1 MSEVATAEL
10 GLALTDATDNN
21 GGGFNVFSSLR
32 GGAGGEDFSSG
43 TDDISSEEVSVG
55 TDETANLDLVAVAG
69 GEAKLDTS
77 IGDGGDSK
85 NAPAPVDALSL
96 AGKSEINSPENRMS
110 NANSQDN
117 SETLTPVNPELCEKF
132 GTIACIGCDFALL
145 CAERQAAMAAKSNE
159 DQPDKQLS
167 TLEKLLQE
175 DKAPGEIVWAQ
186 PTPDDDVSR
195 EQLLAVNEEQSL
207 IDDSPSIFKS
217 ESEPEPKPRPKSEP
231 EPEPEEKQPLSDT
244 QPSTRPSN
252 KQKESAAVALS
263 QAAES
268 RNSESLNHEVDRIH
282 SKDEEKSTT
291 AHIANVVKKTTNSDD
306 GSANLEANSNL
317 SAKISKEPLAQIDSD
332 NTNEYIRQGELL
344 RAADRAADDS
354 DKLIN
359 QQTVTVR
366 RATQTAQRSN
376 KHADQ
381 EVLSAVNTTEQI
393 SSVNT
398 RQAIQIPEPEGNGS
412 AVAAAHSQK
421 EPAIEKVLIM
431 PMDAND
437 TLADNETSA
446 VVDRVVNRQESPSPK
461 PKSISADNNNLLKKT
476 TPKNITTK
484 PNSDSSTDFEVSA
497 EMSLESQ
504 KTPSIDKQNPLADDK
519 KDNISSPSAVESVD
533 YSRKTLPETRLVND
547 VQNTSDGEDSAVKF
561 VEKESAPSKKAVVK
575 NHNTH
580 YSDSASVFNQI
591 EQVETVANTPS
602 VKLPAETASWA
613 SENEIFVVDREET
626 FANNHRKKFMQ
637 REVVPI
643 DGGNDLPTLPQN
655 ELTPKVNIE
664 QDLEPKNTTEINIQL
679 RSDRSSERW
688 PKLDEMVNS
697 VLPPSRSLNY
707 ELLPK
712 PDETSSG
719 LQEHDERQI
728 SELWPK
734 PDEASNRLIDQADFE
749 DDKPVR
755 QKAQQTRMTQP
766 NENDTIYVDL
776 RNEHASSEVDSLHS
790 EPTADYA
797 NQIEMNNDNDLDC
810 QLNDNSGSQAEKL
823 YEVAFAH
830 PLAAL
835 WTDDSRLNPENN
847 KISKGSSTS
856 VTSWLTKLVGAV
868 AVYVACSRRE
878 STLGISN

>member
-1 MSEVATAEL
+1 MIGEATTGEL
-10 GLALTDATDNN
+10 SPTGIDGDD
-21 GGGFNVFSSLR
+21 FDISSLR
-32 GGAGGEDFSSG
+32 GEDFSSG
-43 TDDISSEEVSVG
+43 INDIGGEVNAD
-55 TDETANLDLVAVAG
+55 TDEAASSFDLVAVAS
-69 GEAKLDTS
+69 GEEKLDT
-77 IGDGGDSK
+77 
-85 NAPAPVDALSL
+85 A
-96 AGKSEINSPENRMS
+96 MS
-110 NANSQDN
+110 DTSSQDN

-132 GTIACIGCDFALL
+132 GTIACVGCIFAQD
-145 CAERQAAMAAKSNE
+145 CQRRQAAMMASNNE
-159 DQPDKQLS
+159 DQPEQLS
-167 TLEKLLQE
+167 TLEQLLQE
-175 DKAPGEIVWAQ
+175 DEDEEPGKIVWAQ
-186 PTPDDDVSR
+186 PTPDDDASR
-195 EQLLAVNEEQSL
+195 EQLLAVDEEQSL

-217 ESEPEPKPRPKSEP
+217 ESEPEPKPKP
-231 EPEPEEKQPLSDT
+231 EQPLSDT
-244 QPSTRPSN
+244 QPSPRLSN
-252 KQKESAAVALS
+252 KQKEAAAALP
-263 QAAES
+263 QA
-268 RNSESLNHEVDRIH
+268 
-282 SKDEEKSTT
+282 T
-291 AHIANVVKKTTNSDD
+291 DD

-317 SAKISKEPLAQIDSD
+317 SAKASKEPLAQIYSD
-332 NTNEYIRQGELL
+332 NTNERIRQDELL
-344 RAADRAADDS
+344 RAVDHVADDS
-354 DKLIN
+354 DKLVN
-359 QQTVTVR
+359 REAATVNRVAQTT
-366 RATQTAQRSN
+366 QRSN

-398 RQAIQIPEPEGNGS
+398 HQAIKIPKPEGNGS
-412 AVAAAHSQK
+412 AVAATHYQK

-446 VVDRVVNRQESPSPK
+446 VVDREDGTQERPSPK
-461 PKSISADNNNLLKKT
+461 SKSISAENNNLLKKT
-476 TPKNITTK
+476 TPKNITTR

-497 EMSLESQ
+497 EMSLEA
-504 KTPSIDKQNPLADDK
+504 KKNPSIDKQNLLADDK
-519 KDNISSPSAVESVD
+519 KDSISSPSAVESVD

-547 VQNTSDGEDSAVKF
+547 VQNTSDGEDSAVKL

-580 YSDSASVFNQI
+580 YSDSASAFNQT
-591 EQVETVANTPS
+591 EQVETVANTPA

-626 FANNHRKKFMQ
+626 FVNNHRDESMQ
-637 REVVPI
+637 REAVLI
-643 DGGNDLPTLPQN
+643 DSDNDLPTLPQN
-655 ELTPKVNIE
+655 ELTPKVNVK
-664 QDLEPKNTTEINIQL
+664 QDPEPKNTTEINIQL

-749 DDKPVR
+749 DDKLVR
-755 QKAQQTRMTQP
+755 QKAQQTRITQP

-797 NQIEMNNDNDLDC
+797 NQIEMNNDNDNDNDNDLNC

-823 YEVAFAH
+823 HKVAFAH

-878 STLGISN
+878 GTLGISN

>member
-1 MSEVATAEL
+1 MIGEATTGESSPTGIDGDDFDIL
-10 GLALTDATDNN
+10 
-21 GGGFNVFSSLR
+21 SLR
-32 GGAGGEDFSSG
+32 GEDFSSG
-43 TDDISSEEVSVG
+43 IGDIGEEVNADK
-55 TDETANLDLVAVAG
+55 DEAASSLDLVAVAS
-69 GEAKLDTS
+69 GEERLDTAMS
-77 IGDGGDSK
+77 DM
-85 NAPAPVDALSL
+85 
-96 AGKSEINSPENRMS
+96 NSN
-110 NANSQDN
+110 NS

-145 CAERQAAMAAKSNE
+145 CAERQAAMAAKNNE
-159 DQPDKQLS
+159 DQPYKQLS
-167 TLEKLLQE
+167 TLEQLLQE

-186 PTPDDDVSR
+186 STPDDDVSR

-217 ESEPEPKPRPKSEP
+217 ESEPEPKPK
-231 EPEPEEKQPLSDT
+231 PEPEEKQPLSDT
-244 QPSTRPSN
+244 QPSPRLSN
-252 KQKESAAVALS
+252 KQKEAAAALS
-263 QAAES
+263 QVA
-268 RNSESLNHEVDRIH
+268 
-282 SKDEEKSTT
+282 
-291 AHIANVVKKTTNSDD
+291 DD

-317 SAKISKEPLAQIDSD
+317 AAKASKEPLAQIYSD
-332 NTNEYIRQGELL
+332 NTNEYIRQDKLL

-359 QQTVTVR
+359 QQTATVS
-366 RATQTAQRSN
+366 RAAQTTQRSN
-376 KHADQ
+376 KHVDQ

-398 RQAIQIPEPEGNGS
+398 RQAIQIPEPEDTGS
-412 AVAAAHSQK
+412 TVATTRSQK
-421 EPAIEKVLIM
+421 ESAIEKVSSTPI
-431 PMDAND
+431 DAND
-437 TLADNETSA
+437 NLADSRTST
-446 VVDRVVNRQESPSPK
+446 VVDREYSTQEPPVLK
-461 PKSISADNNNLLKKT
+461 PKSISTKNNLLKKT
-476 TPKNITTK
+476 TPKNITTR

-497 EMSLESQ
+497 EMSLEA
-504 KTPSIDKQNPLADDK
+504 KKNPSIDKQNPLADDK

-533 YSRKTLPETRLVND
+533 YSKKTLPETRLVND
-547 VQNTSDGEDSAVKF
+547 VQNTSDGEDSAVKL

-655 ELTPKVNIE
+655 ELTPKVDTN
-664 QDLEPKNTTEINIQL
+664 QGPEPKNTTEINIQL
-679 RSDRSSERW
+679 RSARSSELL

-697 VLPPSRSLNY
+697 VLPPSGSLKS
-707 ELLPK
+707 ELLSK
-712 PDETSSG
+712 LDKTSSS
-719 LQEHDERQI
+719 LQEHDERQT

-790 EPTADYA
+790 QPTADYTD
-797 NQIEMNNDNDLDC
+797 QIEMNNDNDLDC

-823 YEVAFAH
+823 HKVAFAH

-878 STLGISN
+878 STLGVSN

>member
-1 MSEVATAEL
+1 MIGEATTLESSPA
-10 GLALTDATDNN
+10 GIDGD
-21 GGGFNVFSSLR
+21 GFDVFASLR
-32 GGAGGEDFSSG
+32 GGVESDNFSSG
-43 TDDISSEEVSVG
+43 AGEAGGAD
-55 TDETANLDLVAVAG
+55 TDEAVSGLDLVAVAG
-69 GEAKLDTS
+69 GKEKLDTTMS
-77 IGDGGDSK
+77 DTNS
-85 NAPAPVDALSL
+85 NNS
-96 AGKSEINSPENRMS
+96 SEIS
-110 NANSQDN
+110 
-117 SETLTPVNPELCEKF
+117 TPVGPDLCEKF
-132 GTIACIGCDFALL
+132 GTIACVGCDFALL
-145 CAERQAAMAAKSNE
+145 CAERQAAMVAKNNE
-159 DQPDKQLS
+159 SQPTEQLS
-167 TLEKLLQE
+167 TLERLLRE
-175 DKAPGEIVWAQ
+175 DDAPGEIVWAQ
-186 PTPDDDVSR
+186 PTPDDDSR
-195 EQLLAVNEEQSL
+195 ERLIAVDEEQSL
-207 IDDSPSIFKS
+207 IDDSLSIFKS
-217 ESEPEPKPRPKSEP
+217 ESEPEPKPKP

-244 QPSTRPSN
+244 QPSPRLPN
-252 KQKESAAVALS
+252 KQKESAAALP
-263 QAAES
+263 QA
-268 RNSESLNHEVDRIH
+268 
-282 SKDEEKSTT
+282 T
-291 AHIANVVKKTTNSDD
+291 DD
-306 GSANLEANSNL
+306 GSANLEANSN
-317 SAKISKEPLAQIDSD
+317 SAAKASKEPLAQIDSD
-332 NTNEYIRQGELL
+332 NTDGYIKQDELPL
-344 RAADRAADDS
+344 PRAVDRAADGS

-359 QQTVTVR
+359 QQTATVR
-366 RATQTAQRSN
+366 HAAQTTQRSN

-381 EVLSAVNTTEQI
+381 EVSSAVNTTEQI

-398 RQAIQIPEPEGNGS
+398 HQAIKIPKPEGNGS
-412 AVAAAHSQK
+412 AVAATHSQK

-446 VVDRVVNRQESPSPK
+446 VVDREDGTQERPSPK
-461 PKSISADNNNLLKKT
+461 SKPISTKNNLLKKT
-476 TPKNITTK
+476 TTLKNIITR

-497 EMSLESQ
+497 EMSLEA
-504 KTPSIDKQNPLADDK
+504 KKNPSIDKQNPLADDK

-547 VQNTSDGEDSAVKF
+547 VQNTSDGEDSAVKLA
-561 VEKESAPSKKAVVK
+561 EKESAPSKKAVVK

-580 YSDSASVFNQI
+580 YSDSDSDSDSDSASVFNQTK
-591 EQVETVANTPS
+591 QVETVANTPA

-613 SENEIFVVDREET
+613 SENEIFVVDREES

-637 REVVPI
+637 HEVVPI

-749 DDKPVR
+749 DDKLVR
-755 QKAQQTRMTQP
+755 QKAQQTRITQP

-776 RNEHASSEVDSLHS
+776 RNEHANSEVDSLHGQ
-790 EPTADYA
+790 PTADYT
-797 NQIEMNNDNDLDC
+797 NQIEMNNDNNLDC

-823 YEVAFAH
+823 HKVAFAH

-878 STLGISN
+878 STLGASN

>member
-1 MSEVATAEL
+1 MIGEATTGESSPT
-10 GLALTDATDNN
+10 GIDGDD
-21 GGGFNVFSSLR
+21 FDISSLR
-32 GGAGGEDFSSG
+32 GEDFSSG
-43 TDDISSEEVSVG
+43 INDIGREVNAGTSDAASS
-55 TDETANLDLVAVAG
+55 LDLVAVAS
-69 GEAKLDTS
+69 GEERLDT
-77 IGDGGDSK
+77 
-85 NAPAPVDALSL
+85 A
-96 AGKSEINSPENRMS
+96 MS
-110 NANSQDN
+110 DANSQGN
-117 SETLTPVNPELCEKF
+117 SETLTPVDPELCEKF

-231 EPEPEEKQPLSDT
+231 EPEPEGQTLSDT
-244 QPSTRPSN
+244 QPSPRPSN
-252 KQKESAAVALS
+252 KQKESAVTALS

-268 RNSESLNHEVDRIH
+268 RNLESLNHEVDRRH
-282 SKDEEKSTT
+282 SNDEEKSTT
-291 AHIANVVKKTTNSDD
+291 AHIANVVKKTTISDD
-306 GSANLEANSNL
+306 GGANLEANSN
-317 SAKISKEPLAQIDSD
+317 SAAKASKEPLVQIDSD
-332 NTNEYIRQGELL
+332 NTNEYIRQDKLL

-354 DKLIN
+354 DKL
-359 QQTVTVR
+359 VSRGAVKVR
-366 RATQTAQRSN
+366 RATQTTQRSN

-381 EVLSAVNTTEQI
+381 EVSSAVNTTEQI

-398 RQAIQIPEPEGNGS
+398 RQAIQIPEPEDTGS
-412 AVAAAHSQK
+412 AVAATHSQK

-446 VVDRVVNRQESPSPK
+446 VIDREDGTQERPSPK
-461 PKSISADNNNLLKKT
+461 SKSISAENNNLLKKT
-476 TPKNITTK
+476 TPKNITTR
-484 PNSDSSTDFEVSA
+484 PNSDSLTDFEVSA
-497 EMSLESQ
+497 EMSLEA
-504 KTPSIDKQNPLADDK
+504 KKNPSIDKQNPLADDK

-533 YSRKTLPETRLVND
+533 YSRKTLPETRSVND
-547 VQNTSDGEDSAVKF
+547 VQNTSDGEDSAVKL

-575 NHNTH
+575 NPNIH
-580 YSDSASVFNQI
+580 YSDSAFNQTK
-591 EQVETVANTPS
+591 QVETVANTPA

-626 FANNHRKKFMQ
+626 FANNHRDESIQ
-637 REVVPI
+637 CEAVLI
-643 DGGNDLPTLPQN
+643 DGDNDLPTLPQN
-655 ELTPKVNIE
+655 ELTPKVDTN
-664 QDLEPKNTTEINIQL
+664 QGPEPKNTTEINIQL
-679 RSDRSSERW
+679 RSARSSERW

-734 PDEASNRLIDQADFE
+734 PDEAPNRLTTQADFE
-749 DDKPVR
+749 DDKLVR
-755 QKAQQTRMTQP
+755 QKAQQTRITRP

-776 RNEHASSEVDSLHS
+776 KNEHASSEVDSLHS
-790 EPTADYA
+790 QPTADYA
-797 NQIEMNNDNDLDC
+797 NQIEMNNDNDNDNDLNC

-823 YEVAFAH
+823 HKVAFAH

-835 WTDDSRLNPENN
+835 WTDDSQLNPENN
-847 KISKGSSTS
+847 KISNGRNTK
-856 VTSWLTKLVGAV
+856 VASWLTKLVGAV

-878 STLGISN
+878 STLGVSN

>member
-1 MSEVATAEL
+1 MIGEATTLESSPA
-10 GLALTDATDNN
+10 GIDGD
-21 GGGFNVFSSLR
+21 GFDVFASLR
-32 GGAGGEDFSSG
+32 GGVESDNFSSG
-43 TDDISSEEVSVG
+43 AGEAGGAD
-55 TDETANLDLVAVAG
+55 TDEAVSGLDLVAVAG
-69 GEAKLDTS
+69 GKEKLDTTMS
-77 IGDGGDSK
+77 DTNS
-85 NAPAPVDALSL
+85 NNS
-96 AGKSEINSPENRMS
+96 SEIS
-110 NANSQDN
+110 
-117 SETLTPVNPELCEKF
+117 TPVGPDLCEKF

-145 CAERQAAMAAKSNE
+145 CAERQAAMATKNNE
-159 DQPDKQLS
+159 DQPYKQLS
-167 TLEKLLQE
+167 TLEQLLQE

-195 EQLLAVNEEQSL
+195 EQLLTAEEEQS
-207 IDDSPSIFKS
+207 INDSSSVFEP
-217 ESEPEPKPRPKSEP
+217 EPEPEPKPKP

-244 QPSTRPSN
+244 QPSPRLSN
-252 KQKESAAVALS
+252 KQKEAAAALS
-263 QAAES
+263 QA
-268 RNSESLNHEVDRIH
+268 
-282 SKDEEKSTT
+282 T
-291 AHIANVVKKTTNSDD
+291 DD

-317 SAKISKEPLAQIDSD
+317 AAKTLKEPLVQIDSD
-332 NTNEYIRQGELL
+332 NTNEYIRQDKLL

-354 DKLIN
+354 DKL
-359 QQTVTVR
+359 VSRGAVKVR
-366 RATQTAQRSN
+366 RATQTTQRSN

-381 EVLSAVNTTEQI
+381 EVSSAVNTTEQI

-398 RQAIQIPEPEGNGS
+398 HQAIKIPKPEGNGS
-412 AVAAAHSQK
+412 AVAATHSQK

-446 VVDRVVNRQESPSPK
+446 VVDREYSTQEPPVLK
-461 PKSISADNNNLLKKT
+461 PKSISTKNNLLKKT
-476 TPKNITTK
+476 TPKNITTR

-533 YSRKTLPETRLVND
+533 YSRKTLPETRSVNA
-547 VQNTSDGEDSAVKF
+547 VQNTSDGEDSAVKL
-561 VEKESAPSKKAVVK
+561 VEKESAPSKKSVVK
-575 NHNTH
+575 NHNIH
-580 YSDSASVFNQI
+580 YSDSASAFNQT
-591 EQVETVANTPS
+591 EQVETVPNTPA

-626 FANNHRKKFMQ
+626 FANNHRDESMQ
-637 REVVPI
+637 REAVLI
-643 DGGNDLPTLPQN
+643 DSDNDLPTLPQN
-655 ELTPKVNIE
+655 ELTPKVNVK
-664 QDLEPKNTTEINIQL
+664 QDPEPKNTTEINIQL
-679 RSDRSSERW
+679 RSDWSSERW

-697 VLPPSRSLNY
+697 VLPQSRSLNY

-790 EPTADYA
+790 QPTADYTD
-797 NQIEMNNDNDLDC
+797 QIEMNNDNDLDC

-823 YEVAFAH
+823 HKVAFAH
-830 PLAAL
+830 PLVAL

-847 KISKGSSTS
+847 KISNGSSTS

-878 STLGISN
+878 STLGVSN

>member
-1 MSEVATAEL
+1 MIGEATTGEL
-10 GLALTDATDNN
+10 SPTGADGDN
-21 GGGFNVFSSLR
+21 FDISSLR
-32 GGAGGEDFSSG
+32 GEDFSSG
-43 TDDISSEEVSVG
+43 INDIGGEVNAGTSDAASS
-55 TDETANLDLVAVAG
+55 LDLVAVAS
-69 GEAKLDTS
+69 GEERLDT
-77 IGDGGDSK
+77 
-85 NAPAPVDALSL
+85 A
-96 AGKSEINSPENRMS
+96 MS
-110 NANSQDN
+110 NTNSN
-117 SETLTPVNPELCEKF
+117 NSSETLTPVNPELCEKF
-132 GTIACIGCDFALL
+132 GTIACVGCDFALL
-145 CAERQAAMAAKSNE
+145 CAERQAAMVAKNNE
-159 DQPDKQLS
+159 SQPTEQLS
-167 TLEKLLQE
+167 TLEKLLRG
-175 DKAPGEIVWAQ
+175 DDAPGEIVWAQ

-217 ESEPEPKPRPKSEP
+217 ESEPEPKPK
-231 EPEPEEKQPLSDT
+231 PEPEEKQPLSDT

-376 KHADQ
+376 KHTDQ
-381 EVLSAVNTTEQI
+381 EVSSAVNITEQI

-398 RQAIQIPEPEGNGS
+398 RQAIQIPEPEDTGS
-412 AVAAAHSQK
+412 TVATTRSQK

-431 PMDAND
+431 PMDANN
-437 TLADNETSA
+437 TLADNETSTA
-446 VVDRVVNRQESPSPK
+446 VDREDGTQEPPSPK

-484 PNSDSSTDFEVSA
+484 PKSDSSTDFEVSA

-547 VQNTSDGEDSAVKF
+547 VQNTSDGEDSAVKL
-561 VEKESAPSKKAVVK
+561 VEKESTPSKKAVVK
-575 NHNTH
+575 NPNIH
-580 YSDSASVFNQI
+580 YSDSAFNQTK
-591 EQVETVANTPS
+591 QVETVANTPA

-613 SENEIFVVDREET
+613 SENEIFVVDREES
-626 FANNHRKKFMQ
+626 FANNHRDESMQ

-655 ELTPKVNIE
+655 ELTPKVNVK
-664 QDLEPKNTTEINIQL
+664 QDPELKNTTEINIQL
-679 RSDRSSERW
+679 RSDRSSELL

-749 DDKPVR
+749 YDKPVR
-755 QKAQQTRMTQP
+755 QKAQQTRITQP

-776 RNEHASSEVDSLHS
+776 RNEYANSEVDSLHS
-790 EPTADYA
+790 QPTADYTD
-797 NQIEMNNDNDLDC
+797 QIEMNNDNDLNC
-810 QLNDNSGSQAEKL
+810 QLNDNSGNQAEKL
-823 YEVAFAH
+823 HKVAFAH

-878 STLGISN
+878 GRLSVW

>member
-1 MSEVATAEL
+1 MIGEATTLESSPA
-10 GLALTDATDNN
+10 GIDGD
-21 GGGFNVFSSLR
+21 GFDISSLR
-32 GGAGGEDFSSG
+32 GEDFSSG
-43 TDDISSEEVSVG
+43 INDIGGEVNAGTSDAASS
-55 TDETANLDLVAVAG
+55 LDLVAVAS
-69 GEAKLDTS
+69 GEERLDTAMS
-77 IGDGGDSK
+77 DT
-85 NAPAPVDALSL
+85 
-96 AGKSEINSPENRMS
+96 NSN
-110 NANSQDN
+110 NS
-117 SETLTPVNPELCEKF
+117 SETLTPVNPKLCEKF

-186 PTPDDDVSR
+186 PTPDDTSR
-195 EQLLAVNEEQSL
+195 EQPPAAEKEQS
-207 IDDSPSIFKS
+207 INDSSSVFEPES
-217 ESEPEPKPRPKSEP
+217 ESKPKL
-231 EPEPEEKQPLSDT
+231 EPEPEEKQPLTDT
-244 QPSTRPSN
+244 QTSPRSSN
-252 KQKESAAVALS
+252 KQKEPAAALS
-263 QAAES
+263 QTAELK
-268 RNSESLNHEVDRIH
+268 EPEPLNYKADEKH

-291 AHIANVVKKTTNSDD
+291 APIANVVKKTTSSDD
-306 GSANLEANSNL
+306 GSTNLEANSNL
-317 SAKISKEPLAQIDSD
+317 AVKASKEHHAQIDSD
-332 NTNEYIRQGELL
+332 NTNEYIRQDKLL

-354 DKLIN
+354 DKL
-359 QQTVTVR
+359 VSRGAVKVR
-366 RATQTAQRSN
+366 RATQTTQRSN

-398 RQAIQIPEPEGNGS
+398 HQAIKIPKPEGNGS
-412 AVAAAHSQK
+412 AVAATHSRK

-446 VVDRVVNRQESPSPK
+446 VVDRVVNRQESPALKPK
-461 PKSISADNNNLLKKT
+461 PISTKNNLLKKT
-476 TPKNITTK
+476 TPKNITTR
-484 PNSDSSTDFEVSA
+484 PNSDSSIDFEVSA

-533 YSRKTLPETRLVND
+533 YSRKTLPETRSVNA
-547 VQNTSDGEDSAVKF
+547 VQNTSDGEDSAAELAKMEDV
-561 VEKESAPSKKAVVK
+561 PSKKSVVK
-575 NHNTH
+575 NHNIH
-580 YSDSASVFNQI
+580 YSDSASAFNQT
-591 EQVETVANTPS
+591 EQVETVPNTPA

-613 SENEIFVVDREET
+613 SENEVFVVDREET
-626 FANNHRKKFMQ
+626 FTNNHRDESIQ
-637 REVVPI
+637 REAVLI
-643 DGGNDLPTLPQN
+643 DGDNDLPTLPQN
-655 ELTPKVNIE
+655 ELTPKVDTN
-664 QDLEPKNTTEINIQL
+664 QGPEPKNTTEINIQL
-679 RSDRSSERW
+679 RSARSSELL

-697 VLPPSRSLNY
+697 VLPPSRSLNS
-707 ELLPK
+707 ELLSK
-712 PDETSSG
+712 LDKMSSG

-755 QKAQQTRMTQP
+755 QKAQQTRITQP

-790 EPTADYA
+790 QPTADYTD
-797 NQIEMNNDNDLDC
+797 QIEMNNDNDLDC

-823 YEVAFAH
+823 HKVAFAH

-835 WTDDSRLNPENN
+835 WNDDSRLNPENN
-847 KISKGSSTS
+847 KISNGSSTS

>member
-1 MSEVATAEL
+1 MIGEATTGEL
-10 GLALTDATDNN
+10 SPTGADGDN
-21 GGGFNVFSSLR
+21 FDVFSSLR
-32 GGAGGEDFSSG
+32 GDAGGEDFFSSSAEEAG
-43 TDDISSEEVSVG
+43 GANTDEEVNS
-55 TDETANLDLVAVAG
+55 LDLVAVASG
-69 GEAKLDTS
+69 KEKLDT
-77 IGDGGDSK
+77 
-85 NAPAPVDALSL
+85 A
-96 AGKSEINSPENRMS
+96 MS
-110 NANSQDN
+110 DANSQGN
-117 SETLTPVNPELCEKF
+117 SETLTPVDPELCEKF

-167 TLEKLLQE
+167 TLEQLLQE
-175 DKAPGEIVWAQ
+175 DDAPGKIVWAQ

-217 ESEPEPKPRPKSEP
+217 ESEPEPKPKP

-244 QPSTRPSN
+244 QPSPRPSN

-291 AHIANVVKKTTNSDD
+291 AHIANVVKKTTSSDD
-306 GSANLEANSNL
+306 GGANLEANSS
-317 SAKISKEPLAQIDSD
+317 SAVKASKEPLVQIDSD
-332 NTNEYIRQGELL
+332 NTNERIKQDELP
-344 RAADRAADDS
+344 RTVDRAADDS

-359 QQTVTVR
+359 QQTATVR

-381 EVLSAVNTTEQI
+381 EVSAVADTTEQI

-398 RQAIQIPEPEGNGS
+398 HQAIEIPKPEDTGS
-412 AVAAAHSQK
+412 TVATTRSQK
-421 EPAIEKVLIM
+421 EPLIEKISSTLI
-431 PMDAND
+431 DAND
-437 TLADNETSA
+437 ALVDSGTSTA
-446 VVDRVVNRQESPSPK
+446 IYREDGTQERPSPK
-461 PKSISADNNNLLKKT
+461 SKSISAENNNLLKKT

-484 PNSDSSTDFEVSA
+484 PKSDSSTDFEVSA
-497 EMSLESQ
+497 EMSLEA
-504 KTPSIDKQNPLADDK
+504 KKNPSIGKQNPLADDK

-533 YSRKTLPETRLVND
+533 YSRKTLPETRSVNA
-547 VQNTSDGEDSAVKF
+547 VQNTSDGEDLAVKL

-580 YSDSASVFNQI
+580 YSDSASAFNQI
-591 EQVETVANTPS
+591 EQVETVANAPA
-602 VKLPAETASWA
+602 VKLPAETTSWA
-613 SENEIFVVDREET
+613 SENEIFVVDREES
-626 FANNHRKKFMQ
+626 FANNHRNESMQ
-637 REVVPI
+637 REAVLI
-643 DGGNDLPTLPQN
+643 DSDNDLPTLPQN
-655 ELTPKVNIE
+655 ELTPKVDIE
-664 QDLEPKNTTEINIQL
+664 QDLELKNTTEINLQL

-749 DDKPVR
+749 YDKPVR
-755 QKAQQTRMTQP
+755 QKAQQTRIAQP

-776 RNEHASSEVDSLHS
+776 RNEHANSEVDSLHS
-790 EPTADYA
+790 QPTADYTD
-797 NQIEMNNDNDLDC
+797 QIEMNNDNDLNC
-810 QLNDNSGSQAEKL
+810 QLNDNSGNQAEKL
-823 YEVAFAH
+823 HKVAFAH

-878 STLGISN
+878 GTLGISN

>member
-1 MSEVATAEL
+1 MIGEATTGEL
-10 GLALTDATDNN
+10 SPTGADGDN
-21 GGGFNVFSSLR
+21 FDISSLR
-32 GGAGGEDFSSG
+32 GEDFSSG
-43 TDDISSEEVSVG
+43 INDIGGEVNAGTSDAASS
-55 TDETANLDLVAVAG
+55 LDLVAVAS
-69 GEAKLDTS
+69 GEERLDT
-77 IGDGGDSK
+77 
-85 NAPAPVDALSL
+85 A
-96 AGKSEINSPENRMS
+96 MS
-110 NANSQDN
+110 NTNSN
-117 SETLTPVNPELCEKF
+117 NSSETLTPVNPELCEKF
-132 GTIACIGCDFALL
+132 GTIACVGCDFALL
-145 CAERQAAMAAKSNE
+145 CAERQAAMVAKNNE
-159 DQPDKQLS
+159 SQPTEQLS
-167 TLEKLLQE
+167 TLEKLLRG
-175 DKAPGEIVWAQ
+175 DDAPGEIVWAQ

-217 ESEPEPKPRPKSEP
+217 ESEPEPKPK
-231 EPEPEEKQPLSDT
+231 PEPEEKQPLSDT

-317 SAKISKEPLAQIDSD
+317 AAKISKEPLAQIDSD

-376 KHADQ
+376 KHTDQ
-381 EVLSAVNTTEQI
+381 EVSSAVNITEQI

-398 RQAIQIPEPEGNGS
+398 RQAIQIPEPEDTGS
-412 AVAAAHSQK
+412 TVATTRSQK
-421 EPAIEKVLIM
+421 DPAIEKVSSMLI
-431 PMDAND
+431 DAND
-437 TLADNETSA
+437 TLADSGTSTA
-446 VVDRVVNRQESPSPK
+446 IDREDSTQERPSPK
-461 PKSISADNNNLLKKT
+461 SKSISAENNNLLKKT

-484 PNSDSSTDFEVSA
+484 PKSDSSTDFEVSA

-547 VQNTSDGEDSAVKF
+547 VQNTSDGEDSAVKL
-561 VEKESAPSKKAVVK
+561 VEKESTPSKKAVVK
-575 NHNTH
+575 NPNIH
-580 YSDSASVFNQI
+580 YSDSAFNQTK
-591 EQVETVANTPS
+591 QVETVANTPA

-613 SENEIFVVDREET
+613 SENEIFVVDREES
-626 FANNHRKKFMQ
+626 FANNHRDESMQ

-655 ELTPKVNIE
+655 ELTPKVNVK
-664 QDLEPKNTTEINIQL
+664 QDPELKNTTEINIQL
-679 RSDRSSERW
+679 RSDRSSELL

-719 LQEHDERQI
+719 LQEHDERQT
-728 SELWPK
+728 SELWTK
-734 PDEASNRLIDQADFE
+734 PDEASNQLINQTDFE
-749 DDKPVR
+749 DGKTVR
-755 QKAQQTRMTQP
+755 QKAQQTRITQP

-790 EPTADYA
+790 QPTADYTD
-797 NQIEMNNDNDLDC
+797 QIEMNNDNDLNC
-810 QLNDNSGSQAEKL
+810 QLNDNSGNQAEKL
-823 YEVAFAH
+823 HKVAFAH

-878 STLGISN
+878 GRLSVW

>member
-1 MSEVATAEL
+1 MIGEATTGKL
-10 GLALTDATDNN
+10 SPTGIDGDD
-21 GGGFNVFSSLR
+21 FDISSLR
-32 GGAGGEDFSSG
+32 GEDFSSG
-43 TDDISSEEVSVG
+43 INDIGGEVNAGTSDAASS
-55 TDETANLDLVAVAG
+55 LDLVAVAS
-69 GEAKLDTS
+69 GEERLDT
-77 IGDGGDSK
+77 
-85 NAPAPVDALSL
+85 A
-96 AGKSEINSPENRMS
+96 MS
-110 NANSQDN
+110 DANSQGN
-117 SETLTPVNPELCEKF
+117 SETLTPVDPELCEKF

-231 EPEPEEKQPLSDT
+231 EPEPEGQTLSDT
-244 QPSTRPSN
+244 QPSPRPSN
-252 KQKESAAVALS
+252 KQKEAAAALP
-263 QAAES
+263 QA
-268 RNSESLNHEVDRIH
+268 
-282 SKDEEKSTT
+282 T
-291 AHIANVVKKTTNSDD
+291 DD

-317 SAKISKEPLAQIDSD
+317 AVKASKEHYAQIDSD
-332 NTNEYIRQGELL
+332 NTNERIRQDELL
-344 RAADRAADDS
+344 RAADRVADDPG
-354 DKLIN
+354 KLVN
-359 QQTVTVR
+359 RETTTVR
-366 RATQTAQRSN
+366 RATQTTQRSS

-381 EVLSAVNTTEQI
+381 EVSSAVNTTEQI

-398 RQAIQIPEPEGNGS
+398 RQAIKISNPESAGS
-412 AVAAAHSQK
+412 TVATTRSQK
-421 EPAIEKVLIM
+421 EPAIEKVSSTPI
-431 PMDAND
+431 DAND
-437 TLADNETSA
+437 TLADSGTSA
-446 VVDRVVNRQESPSPK
+446 AVDRVGNRQESPALKPK
-461 PKSISADNNNLLKKT
+461 PISTKNNLLKKT
-476 TPKNITTK
+476 TPKNITTR

-497 EMSLESQ
+497 EMSLEA
-504 KTPSIDKQNPLADDK
+504 KKNPSTDKQNPLADDK

-547 VQNTSDGEDSAVKF
+547 VQNTSDGEDSAVKL

-580 YSDSASVFNQI
+580 YSDSASVVNQI
-591 EQVETVANTPS
+591 EQVKTVANTPS

-613 SENEIFVVDREET
+613 SENEIFVVDREES

-688 PKLDEMVNS
+688 SKLDEMVNS

-712 PDETSSG
+712 PNETSSG

-749 DDKPVR
+749 DDKLVS
-755 QKAQQTRMTQP
+755 QKAQQTRITQP

-776 RNEHASSEVDSLHS
+776 KNEHASSEVDSLHS
-790 EPTADYA
+790 QPTADYA

-823 YEVAFAH
+823 HKVAFAH

-878 STLGISN
+878 STLGVSN

>member
-1 MSEVATAEL
+1 MIGEATTGEL
-10 GLALTDATDNN
+10 SPTGADGDN
-21 GGGFNVFSSLR
+21 FDISSLR
-32 GGAGGEDFSSG
+32 GEDFSSG
-43 TDDISSEEVSVG
+43 INDIGGEVNAGTSDAASS
-55 TDETANLDLVAVAG
+55 LDLVAVAS
-69 GEAKLDTS
+69 GEERLDT
-77 IGDGGDSK
+77 
-85 NAPAPVDALSL
+85 A
-96 AGKSEINSPENRMS
+96 MS
-110 NANSQDN
+110 NTNSN
-117 SETLTPVNPELCEKF
+117 NSSETLTPVNPELCEKF
-132 GTIACIGCDFALL
+132 GTIACVGCDFALL
-145 CAERQAAMAAKSNE
+145 CAERQAAMVAKNNE
-159 DQPDKQLS
+159 SQPTEQLS
-167 TLEKLLQE
+167 TLEKLLRG
-175 DKAPGEIVWAQ
+175 DDAPGEIVWAQ

-217 ESEPEPKPRPKSEP
+217 ESEPEPKPK
-231 EPEPEEKQPLSDT
+231 PEPEEKQPLSDT

-376 KHADQ
+376 KHTDQ
-381 EVLSAVNTTEQI
+381 EVSSAVNITEQI

-398 RQAIQIPEPEGNGS
+398 RQAIQIPEPEDTGS
-412 AVAAAHSQK
+412 TVATTRSQK
-421 EPAIEKVLIM
+421 DPAIEKVSSMLI
-431 PMDAND
+431 DAND
-437 TLADNETSA
+437 TLADSGTSTA
-446 VVDRVVNRQESPSPK
+446 IDREDSTQERPSPK
-461 PKSISADNNNLLKKT
+461 SKSISAENNNLLKKT

-484 PNSDSSTDFEVSA
+484 PKSDSSTDFEVSA

-547 VQNTSDGEDSAVKF
+547 VQNTSDGEDSAVKL
-561 VEKESAPSKKAVVK
+561 VEKESTPSKKAVVK
-575 NHNTH
+575 NPNIH
-580 YSDSASVFNQI
+580 YSDSAFNQTK
-591 EQVETVANTPS
+591 QVETVANTPA

-613 SENEIFVVDREET
+613 SENEIFVVDREES
-626 FANNHRKKFMQ
+626 FANNHRDESMQ

-655 ELTPKVNIE
+655 ELTPKVNVK
-664 QDLEPKNTTEINIQL
+664 QDPELKNTTEINIQL
-679 RSDRSSERW
+679 RSDRSSELL

-697 VLPPSRSLNY
+697 VLPPSGSLNY

-749 DDKPVR
+749 YDKPVR
-755 QKAQQTRMTQP
+755 QKAQQTRITQP

-776 RNEHASSEVDSLHS
+776 RNEYANSEVDSLHS
-790 EPTADYA
+790 QPTADYTD
-797 NQIEMNNDNDLDC
+797 QIEMNNDNDLNC
-810 QLNDNSGSQAEKL
+810 QLNDNSGNQAEKL
-823 YEVAFAH
+823 HKVAFAH

-878 STLGISN
+878 GRLSVW

>member
-1 MSEVATAEL
+1 MIGEATTGEL
-10 GLALTDATDNN
+10 SPTGADGDN
-21 GGGFNVFSSLR
+21 FDVFSSLR
-32 GGAGGEDFSSG
+32 GDAGGEDFFSSSAEEAG
-43 TDDISSEEVSVG
+43 GANTDEEVNS
-55 TDETANLDLVAVAG
+55 LDLVAVASG
-69 GEAKLDTS
+69 KEKLDT
-77 IGDGGDSK
+77 
-85 NAPAPVDALSL
+85 A
-96 AGKSEINSPENRMS
+96 MS
-110 NANSQDN
+110 DANSQGN
-117 SETLTPVNPELCEKF
+117 SETLTPVDPELCEKF

-167 TLEKLLQE
+167 TLEQLLQE
-175 DKAPGEIVWAQ
+175 DDAPGKIVWAQ

-217 ESEPEPKPRPKSEP
+217 ESEPEPKPK
-231 EPEPEEKQPLSDT
+231 PEPEEKQPLSDT
-244 QPSTRPSN
+244 QPSPRPSN

-291 AHIANVVKKTTNSDD
+291 AHIANVVKKTTSSDD

-317 SAKISKEPLAQIDSD
+317 SAKISKEPLAQIYSD
-332 NTNEYIRQGELL
+332 NTNEYIRQDELP
-344 RAADRAADDS
+344 RVVDRTADDS
-354 DKLIN
+354 GKLVN
-359 QQTVTVR
+359 QQTATVN
-366 RATQTAQRSN
+366 RAAQTTQRSN
-376 KHADQ
+376 KHVDQ

-398 RQAIQIPEPEGNGS
+398 RQAIQIPEPEDTGS
-412 AVAAAHSQK
+412 TVATTRSQK
-421 EPAIEKVLIM
+421 EPAIEKVSSTPI
-431 PMDAND
+431 DAND
-437 TLADNETSA
+437 NLADSRTST
-446 VVDRVVNRQESPSPK
+446 VVDREYSTQEPPVLK
-461 PKSISADNNNLLKKT
+461 PKSISTKNNLLKKT
-476 TPKNITTK
+476 TPKNITTR

-497 EMSLESQ
+497 EMSLEA
-504 KTPSIDKQNPLADDK
+504 KKNPSIDKQNPLADDK

-533 YSRKTLPETRLVND
+533 YSRKTLPETRSVNA
-547 VQNTSDGEDSAVKF
+547 VQNTSDGEDSAVKL

-591 EQVETVANTPS
+591 EQVETVANTPA
-602 VKLPAETASWA
+602 VKLPVETASWA

-626 FANNHRKKFMQ
+626 FANNHRDESMQ
-637 REVVPI
+637 REAVLI
-643 DGGNDLPTLPQN
+643 DSDNDLPTLPQN
-655 ELTPKVNIE
+655 ELTPKVDIE
-664 QDLEPKNTTEINIQL
+664 QDLEQKNTTEINIQL
-679 RSDRSSERW
+679 RSDRSSELL

-797 NQIEMNNDNDLDC
+797 NQIEMNNDNDNDLNC

-823 YEVAFAH
+823 HKVAFAH

-878 STLGISN
+878 GTLGISN